1 MLSHTLTKSVAAE
14 AAPTRAEGVWPLWER
29 LQSRMLSHTLT
40 KSIAAE
46 ATPTG
51 AEDVR
56 PLWERLQ
63 SQMLSHALTK
73 SIAREARLGHRA
85 HKLASS
91 LS

>member
-1 MLSHTLTKSVAAE
+1 
-14 AAPTRAEGVWPLWER
+14 
-29 LQSRMLSHTLT
+29 MLSHTLT

-46 ATPTG
+46 AAPTR